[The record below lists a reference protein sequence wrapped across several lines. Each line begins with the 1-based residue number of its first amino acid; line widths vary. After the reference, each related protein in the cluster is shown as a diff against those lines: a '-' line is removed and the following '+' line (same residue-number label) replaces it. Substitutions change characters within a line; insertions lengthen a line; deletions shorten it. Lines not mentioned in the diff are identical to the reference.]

1 MPRPSSIERLAALD
15 ARLVAAA
22 RGIRLLDA
30 ISWPAR
36 VQQDFL
42 ARWRRGEARLPAV
55 AYPEQDF
62 ADVRRELGAVA
73 TAADPAHPLGAYLR
87 STAESWRVA
96 TCLLEALGTPAVT
109 AHAVQLYGRPGDL
122 LPGGDESN
130 LDAARHFLE
139 IADELDGALPVD
151 EAEYCIPAAEL
162 RDEMQAALDRF
173 FVGHTIRVELD
184 PDLIAKAAAGPTRV
198 RLRSGAAFTEYD
210 RRQLLEHEAF
220 VHSLTAINGGRQP
233 WIRSLARA
241 APRATATQEGLAVFA
256 EQISGAIDINRFK
269 RISLRVLAIE
279 MALGGADF
287 IEVFRFFL
295 DAGQTEADSFASAQR
310 IFRGAPTTGGSA
322 FTKDTVYLH
331 GLLSVHTF
339 FRWALHHR
347 RLRETRLIFAGKFAL
362 QDVLALAPMFDDGSL
377 AEPLY
382 IPPWAQRANG
392 LAGMLAFSLFA
403 NRIRLNQVDADD
415 LMPERRGRPPA
426 A

>member
-1 MPRPSSIERLAALD
+1 MAAMPPAQIEHFAALD
-15 ARLVAAA
+15 ARMVAAV
-22 RGIRLLDA
+22 RGIRLLEA

-42 ARWRRGEARLPAV
+42 TRWRRGDSRLPAV
-55 AYPEQDF
+55 AYPPQDF
-62 ADVRRELGAVA
+62 AEVREELGAIA
-73 TAADPAHPLGAYLR
+73 AAADAEHPLGAYLR
-87 STAESWRVA
+87 ATAESWRMA
-96 TCLLEALGTPAVT
+96 TCLLESLGTPAVT
-109 AHAVQLYGRPGDL
+109 THSAQIYGRPGDL
-122 LPGGDESN
+122 LPGGGETN

-139 IADELDGALPVD
+139 VADELDGALPVD
-151 EAEYCIPAAEL
+151 EAEYCISAADL
-162 RDEMQAALDRF
+162 RDEMQVALDRF
-173 FVGHTIRVELD
+173 FVGHEVRVELD
-184 PDLIAKAAAGPTRV
+184 PELIAKAAAGPTRV

-233 WIRSLARA
+233 WIRSLART

-269 RISLRVLAIE
+269 RISLRVIGID
-279 MALGGADF
+279 MALAGADF

-295 DAGQTEADSFASAQR
+295 GAGQTEADSFASTQR
-310 IFRGAPTTGGSA
+310 VFRGAPVTGGSA

-362 QDVLALAPMFDDGSL
+362 QDVLALGPMFDDGSL
-377 AEPLY
+377 VEPLY

-403 NRIRLNQVDADD
+403 NRIRLNRVEADD
-415 LMPERRGRPPA
+415 LMPER
-426 A
+426 